1 MLKKKILISLVI
13 IQGLLIIAGII
24 AIIFGVFYKM
34 SNNDNK
40 TIIMNKNI
48 GLNDVYLIN
57 ENQYQQKLI
66 KDNKAIF
73 QIVDIEMNKVLKEA
87 NEISQYAPRILSLTI
102 NPEKIGALIGPGGKN
117 IKKIIEDTECE
128 VNVDDDGLVS
138 SPCKHNT
145 CRYKPIKSTH
155 TQFLLS
161 HAKYFYVSPF

>member
-13 IQGLLIIAGII
+13 IQGLLIIIGII

-57 ENQYQQKLI
+57 ENQYQQKLV

-73 QIVDIEMNKVLKEA
+73 KIVDIETNKVLKE
-87 NEISQYAPRILSLTI
+87 IVI
-102 NPEKIGALIGPGGKN
+102 EK
-117 IKKIIEDTECE
+117 D
-128 VNVDDDGLVS
+128 
-138 SPCKHNT
+138 
-145 CRYKPIKSTH
+145 
-155 TQFLLS
+155 
-161 HAKYFYVSPF
+161 

>member
-13 IQGLLIIAGII
+13 IQGLLIIVGII

-57 ENQYQQKLI
+57 ENQYQQKLV

-73 QIVDIEMNKVLKEA
+73 QIVDIETNKVLKE
-87 NEISQYAPRILSLTI
+87 IVI
-102 NPEKIGALIGPGGKN
+102 EK
-117 IKKIIEDTECE
+117 D
-128 VNVDDDGLVS
+128 
-138 SPCKHNT
+138 
-145 CRYKPIKSTH
+145 
-155 TQFLLS
+155 
-161 HAKYFYVSPF
+161 

>member
-57 ENQYQQKLI
+57 ENQYQQKI
-66 KDNKAIF
+66 VEDNKVIF
-73 QIVDIEMNKVLKEA
+73 QIIDFESDKIVKE
-87 NEISQYAPRILSLTI
+87 I
-102 NPEKIGALIGPGGKN
+102 
-117 IKKIIEDTECE
+117 IIEK
-128 VNVDDDGLVS
+128 N
-138 SPCKHNT
+138 
-145 CRYKPIKSTH
+145 
-155 TQFLLS
+155 
-161 HAKYFYVSPF
+161 

>member
-57 ENQYQQKLI
+57 ENQYQQKLV

-73 QIVDIEMNKVLKEA
+73 QIVDIETNKILKE
-87 NEISQYAPRILSLTI
+87 IVI
-102 NPEKIGALIGPGGKN
+102 EK
-117 IKKIIEDTECE
+117 D
-128 VNVDDDGLVS
+128 
-138 SPCKHNT
+138 
-145 CRYKPIKSTH
+145 
-155 TQFLLS
+155 
-161 HAKYFYVSPF
+161 

>member
-40 TIIMNKNI
+40 TIIINKNI

-57 ENQYQQKLI
+57 ENQYQQKLV

-73 QIVDIEMNKVLKEA
+73 QIVDIETNKVLKE
-87 NEISQYAPRILSLTI
+87 IVI
-102 NPEKIGALIGPGGKN
+102 EK
-117 IKKIIEDTECE
+117 D
-128 VNVDDDGLVS
+128 
-138 SPCKHNT
+138 
-145 CRYKPIKSTH
+145 
-155 TQFLLS
+155 
-161 HAKYFYVSPF
+161 

>member
-48 GLNDVYLIN
+48 VLNDIYLIN

-73 QIVDIEMNKVLKEA
+73 QIVDIETNKVLKE
-87 NEISQYAPRILSLTI
+87 IVI
-102 NPEKIGALIGPGGKN
+102 EK
-117 IKKIIEDTECE
+117 D
-128 VNVDDDGLVS
+128 
-138 SPCKHNT
+138 
-145 CRYKPIKSTH
+145 
-155 TQFLLS
+155 
-161 HAKYFYVSPF
+161 

>member
-34 SNNDNK
+34 GNNENK
-40 TIIMNKNI
+40 TININKNI

-73 QIVDIEMNKVLKEA
+73 QIVDIETNKVLKE
-87 NEISQYAPRILSLTI
+87 IVI
-102 NPEKIGALIGPGGKN
+102 EKN
-117 IKKIIEDTECE
+117 
-128 VNVDDDGLVS
+128 
-138 SPCKHNT
+138 
-145 CRYKPIKSTH
+145 
-155 TQFLLS
+155 
-161 HAKYFYVSPF
+161 